1 MEKLE
6 NHGIIDLKVDLRLD
20 VRCWYMHDMR
30 DIVCGGIWWIWFGQL
45 RRHSVALQRSYRWCL
60 GILLAL
66 AKCRWSQ
73 SSSTNMQ
80 CLRWRC
86 LEQHPWFHF
95 SNPNSCKDSSR
106 NAASEATHKAA
117 DFSRPVA
124 WVKASWQL
132 LQKDLRC
139 RMICCDRFARVCYC
153 LFSLT
158 HNADSG
164 KIHSTVGYCWL
175 CISGWRAPSSL
186 WGWRRFA
193 EWFLQLSWFLIQ
205 TYLYTIWLFNNIA
218 MENL

>member
-1 MEKLE
+1 MESS
-6 NHGIIDLKVDLRLD
+6 IWRLIWD
-20 VRCWYMHDMR
+20 WMSDAWYMHDMR

-193 EWFLQLSWFLIQ
+193 EWFLAAQLISDP
-205 TYLYTIWLFNNIA
+205 NISIYH
-218 MENL
+218 LVI